1 MAAGIDGHATVREV
15 RLGSIGTRRKKA
27 PKGVPSDAAARLTAT
42 GEADEVA
49 EARRAQGR
57 LLSTL
62 LAGIAQF
69 ERELIRE
76 RTGEDRKRAM
86 AEGVKFNRKQGRQAP
101 CSRRDLGVDRQELR
115 RRHPA

>member
-27 PKGVPSDAAARLTAT
+27 PKGVPSDAAAPLTAT

-69 ERELIRE
+69 ECELIRE

-86 AEGVKFNRKQGRQAP
+86 AAIGR
-101 CSRRDLGVDRQELR
+101 
-115 RRHPA
+115 PARAKTRFGCDKTKAGRV